1 MSIGVGSILL
11 MSTGVVSIGVM
22 SLLEAGLGTKPVDV
36 QAEGP
41 ALPAEVTGRLGN
53 QGVLGEQTGAISAT
67 GCGEDRTGSGAP
79 RPELA
84 SVSLDRALLMRSQSA
99 LFSASM
105 SSGVALSPS

>member
-22 SLLEAGLGTKPVDV
+22 SVSEAGLGAKPVDV

-53 QGVLGEQTGAISAT
+53 QGVLGEQTGAVPVPAA
-67 GCGEDRTGSGAP
+67 GCWEDRTGSGAP
-79 RPELA
+79 RPEMA
-84 SVSLDRALLMRSQSA
+84 SVLPDRALLMRRQSA
-99 LFSASM
+99 LFSSSM
-105 SSGVALSPS
+105 SSGVTL

>member
-1 MSIGVGSILL
+1 MSIGVVSIVV
-11 MSTGVVSIGVM
+11 MSTRVVSIGVM
-22 SLLEAGLGTKPVDV
+22 SVSEAGLGAKPVDV

-41 ALPAEVTGRLGN
+41 ALPAEVTGRLGI
-53 QGVLGEQTGAISAT
+53 QGVLGEQTGAVPVPAA
-67 GCGEDRTGSGAP
+67 GCWEDRTGSGAP

-105 SSGVALSPS
+105 SSGITL

>member
-1 MSIGVGSILL
+1 MSIGIGSILV
-11 MSTGVVSIGVM
+11 MSTTGVVSIGVM
-22 SLLEAGLGTKPVDV
+22 SASEAGLGTKPVDV

-53 QGVLGEQTGAISAT
+53 QGVLGERTGAISAE
-67 GCGEDRTGSGAP
+67 GRREDPTGSGAP

-99 LFSASM
+99 LFSSSM
-105 SSGVALSPS
+105 SSGVTL

>member
-1 MSIGVGSILL
+1 MSIGVVSIAV

-22 SLLEAGLGTKPVDV
+22 SLSEAGLGAKPEDV

-53 QGVLGEQTGAISAT
+53 QGELGEQTGAISAA
-67 GCGEDRTGSGAP
+67 GCGEDRTGSGALQ
-79 RPELA
+79 PEMA
-84 SVSLDRALLMRSQSA
+84 SVSPDRALLMRRQSA

-105 SSGVALSPS
+105 SSGITL